1 MKKLLSTL
9 LVVVMGSGIAV
20 AQAQRVNVRG
30 TIVALDGNVLS
41 VNAAGETSKIVL
53 ADNFNVNLVVK
64 SDLAKIVAG
73 TYVGTAA
80 LPRSDGT
87 LRAQEVLI
95 FPEAMRGRGEGF
107 RPWDLTPESTMTN
120 ATVDAVVPRR
130 VDRVEGRM
138 LTLKYKDGEKQVFV
152 PANAPIV
159 TFEPGERSMLV
170 PGARVVI
177 IGATKRD
184 DGFLAAAG
192 VNVGKDG
199 LMPPM

>member
-1 MKKLLSTL
+1 MKTL
-9 LVVVMGSGIAV
+9 FFTALIGVMASGFAL

-41 VNAAGETSKIVL
+41 VDAAGTTSKIVL
-53 ADNFNVNLVVK
+53 AENLNVNLVVK
-64 SDLAKIVAG
+64 SALSKIAVG

-80 LPRSDGT
+80 LPQPDGV

-107 RPWDLTPESTMTN
+107 RPWDLTAESTMTN
-120 ATVDAVVPRR
+120 ATVDSVVPHK
-130 VDRVEGRM
+130 VDRVDGRL
-138 LTLKYKDGEKQVFV
+138 LTLKYKEGEKLVFV
-152 PANAPIV
+152 PAYVPIV
-159 TFEPGERSMLV
+159 TFEPGDRSKLV

-177 IGATKRD
+177 IGATKRE
-184 DGFLAAAG
+184 DGLLATAG